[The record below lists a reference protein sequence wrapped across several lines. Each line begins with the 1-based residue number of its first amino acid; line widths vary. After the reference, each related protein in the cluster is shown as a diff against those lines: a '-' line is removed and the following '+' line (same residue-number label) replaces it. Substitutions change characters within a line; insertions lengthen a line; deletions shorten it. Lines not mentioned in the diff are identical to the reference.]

1 MKDLKLKLARSMP
14 CVLLAISLLTLDGC
28 AEWSSNPV
36 RVQANYGASVR
47 SLVNNQIYYPNK
59 AQHPAALMPDGMEG
73 NKADSV
79 LNGTYRALIV
89 KPTETLTHPST
100 YGIDGRGAGTSKLGG
115 STQ

>member
-1 MKDLKLKLARSMP
+1 MKHLNFNKTHKLIW
-14 CVLLAISLLTLDGC
+14 VLWALSLPLLNGC
-28 AEWSSNPV
+28 AQWSSNPA

-47 SLVNNQIYYPNK
+47 SLISNQIYDQNK
-59 AQHPAALMPDGMEG
+59 AQHAAAKLPDGMEG